1 MSFRVYNSVDMV
13 VILNDV
19 TWDVEKFEKG
29 GIWYSYNN
37 LEAPI
42 SYSIMQRS
50 PERPLVLHQPYTEF
64 KDKEGNGFDND
75 AALQLHLDEVLAAKE
90 LDIGLET
97 IPYGSDRLLAVKDE
111 GANELLKG
119 ILIELKIN
127 NKHLACI
134 TGDELTELDIND

>member
-1 MSFRVYNSVDMV
+1 MAYRIYNSVDMV

-19 TWDVEKFEKG
+19 TWEVEKSEKG
-29 GIWYSYNN
+29 GIRYTYNN

-42 SYSIMQRS
+42 SYTILQRS

-75 AALQLHLDEVLAAKE
+75 ADLQLHLDEVLAAKE

-97 IPYGSDRLLAVKDE
+97 IPYGPDRLLAVKDE

-134 TGDELTELDIND
+134 TGEELTELDIND